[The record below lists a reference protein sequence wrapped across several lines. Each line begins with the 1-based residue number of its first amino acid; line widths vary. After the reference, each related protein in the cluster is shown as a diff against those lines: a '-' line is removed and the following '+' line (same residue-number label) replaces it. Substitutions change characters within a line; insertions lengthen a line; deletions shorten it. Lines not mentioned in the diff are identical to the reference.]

1 MQKQGRID
9 WRLSGRLPPAGS
21 KGRRKIISDFLYQR
35 RLCSAKLFLWQP
47 PKGEP
52 SMHFMRR
59 VTIVAVA
66 AMAIVACAG
75 AAMAH
80 GSNENATGMLVPESQ
95 SYTGAW
101 PVTITHSQRSNGT
114 GCLTLNG
121 NANGGSASLV
131 FGSQKYQDGS
141 FLVIND
147 ILVATIQEPLYGQ
160 NGALMFV
167 ASAHRGHIGQGIFE
181 NVEGGSNFDAGA
193 LAFGMK
199 NGC

>member
-1 MQKQGRID
+1 MR
-9 WRLSGRLPPAGS
+9 ST
-21 KGRRKIISDFLYQR
+21 QR
-35 RLCSAKLFLWQP
+35 
-47 PKGEP
+47 
-52 SMHFMRR
+52 
-59 VTIVAVA
+59 VIVVVAA
-66 AMAIVACAG
+66 AMAIAASAG
-75 AAMAH
+75 SAIAH
-80 GSNENATGMLVPESQ
+80 GSNATSMFVPESA

-131 FGSQKYQDGS
+131 FGSQKYQYGS

-147 ILVATIQEPLYGQ
+147 ILMATIQEPLYGQ
-160 NGALMFV
+160 NGALVFV
-167 ASAHRGHIGQGIFE
+167 ASAHRGRIGQGIFE

-193 LAFGMK
+193 LAFGAK